1 MAKVA
6 QVYKCEACGNV
17 VMVYHE
23 GGGDL
28 ECCGSPMV
36 HMEEKTADF
45 KNEKHV
51 PVVEKI
57 EGGYKVYVGSTEHPM
72 TDEHYI
78 EWIELFDGETLFTK
92 FLKPGDKPEA
102 FFKTDREAVSAR
114 EYCNVHGHWTNNL

>member
-6 QVYKCEACGNV
+6 QVYKCETCGNI

-23 GGGDL
+23 GGGEL
-28 ECCGSPMV
+28 VCCGAPMK

-45 KNEKHV
+45 ATEKHV

-78 EWIELFDGETLFTK
+78 EWIELFDGDTVFTK
-92 FLKPGDKPEA
+92 YLKPGDKPEA
-102 FFKTDREAVSAR
+102 FFYTDKAAVSAR
-114 EYCNVHGHWTNNL
+114 EYCNVHGHWSNKL